1 MIIFY
6 AGISCFH
13 LGAKYKANKKLKVLE
28 RGKCSQRYYN
38 LNAIHTTECALRS
51 VLVASLPK
59 SVAIQVMREKVKQST
74 WNYQNKVHLL
84 EAVMLSA
91 TSTGMEV
98 KAKVSFNAA
107 ITAARSSKFVH
118 EQGLACELAALYS
131 LQHKENEDASN
142 LFQQALECYTE
153 WGSQIKVDS
162 ITQQLNKLGVD
173 VPRRQNFG

>member
-1 MIIFY
+1 MCPKI
-6 AGISCFH
+6 
-13 LGAKYKANKKLKVLE
+13 
-28 RGKCSQRYYN
+28 
-38 LNAIHTTECALRS
+38 S
-51 VLVASLPK
+51 VLIASLPK
-59 SVAIQVMREKVKQST
+59 PVAIRVMKEKVKQSSR
-74 WNYQNKVHLL
+74 NYQNKVHLL

-131 LQHKENEDASN
+131 LQHKENEDATN
-142 LFQQALECYTE
+142 LFEQALECYTE

-173 VPRRQNFG
+173 VPRRQNYG

>member
-1 MIIFY
+1 
-6 AGISCFH
+6 
-13 LGAKYKANKKLKVLE
+13 
-28 RGKCSQRYYN
+28 
-38 LNAIHTTECALRS
+38 
-51 VLVASLPK
+51 
-59 SVAIQVMREKVKQST
+59 MREKVKQSS

-173 VPRRQNFG
+173 VPRRQNYG